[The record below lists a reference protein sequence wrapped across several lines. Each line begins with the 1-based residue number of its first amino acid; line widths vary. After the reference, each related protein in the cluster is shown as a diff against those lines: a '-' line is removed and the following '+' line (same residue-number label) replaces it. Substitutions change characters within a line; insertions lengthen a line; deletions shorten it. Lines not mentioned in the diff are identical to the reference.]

1 MLYLIPLY
9 WIFRQKGGHMMIPK
23 IGITTV
29 NHKNP
34 VNGAELSAL
43 GWTYIDAVSGS
54 GGLPLLLP
62 SITDEKLL
70 DGYVEVCDGFIFSG
84 GIDVSPCCYGEMQH
98 PLLGETSL
106 KLDISQIGL
115 AKKVIA
121 ARKPFIAICR
131 GNQVLNVACGGTLYQ
146 DNSLHGGDIAK
157 HMQKSDRGDI
167 SHQITILE
175 GSALHEMYG
184 DRIWI
189 NSYHHQSIK
198 AVGEGL
204 RTVASAD
211 DGIIEAVEMTD
222 YPYGM
227 GIQWHPEV
235 MLLTDEAMKPLFD
248 RLIQAAESP
257 Q

>member
-1 MLYLIPLY
+1 
-9 WIFRQKGGHMMIPK
+9 MIPK

-29 NHKNP
+29 NHKSP
-34 VNGAELSAL
+34 VNGSELSAL

-54 GGLPLLLP
+54 GGLPVLIP

-70 DGYVEVCDGFIFSG
+70 DAYVEACDGFIFSG

-106 KLDISQIGL
+106 KLDRGQIGL

-121 ARKPFIAICR
+121 ARKPFVAICR

-146 DNSLHGGDIAK
+146 DNSLHGGEIAK

-167 SHQITILE
+167 SHEVTIHA
-175 GSALHEMYG
+175 GSTLHELYG
-184 DRIWI
+184 ERIWI

-198 AVGEGL
+198 NVGDGLKVTAV
-204 RTVASAD
+204 AD
-211 DGIIEAVEMTD
+211 DGIIEAVELVD
-222 YPYGM
+222 YPYGL

-235 MLLTDEAMKPLFD
+235 MLLADDGMKGLFD
-248 RLIQAAESP
+248 GLVKAAGCEAIV
-257 Q
+257 